1 MSTATNTDSASSGA
15 DAANISYTFAR
26 YDINKKCTHCMRKG
40 YSMEN
45 CLYKKEEDEE
55 KQLMLSPCE
64 QCFTMGHIKKRCP
77 LIPDS
82 PRTKSRKYQEYTD
95 REDYHGASEYLQ
107 DQLNNVAVADKD
119 TILYHGQTCG
129 KTYHEAECFQC
140 ITGIES
146 HPDCFDVCCFFNRY
160 FQFFFT
166 VDHVQLVI
174 VVAHT

>member
-1 MSTATNTDSASSGA
+1 MSTATNTDSDSSGA

-107 DQLNNVAVADKD
+107 DQLNKKYALMTQEELEEHFEEVDY
-119 TILYHGQTCG
+119 L
-129 KTYHEAECFQC
+129 
-140 ITGIES
+140 
-146 HPDCFDVCCFFNRY
+146 DCD
-160 FQFFFT
+160 
-166 VDHVQLVI
+166 I
-174 VVAHT
+174 SWA